1 MVSETDT
8 DARNCATKKYR
19 MTEMGGASNALVP
32 AEQALIKHLTA
43 NYDKAQLEAKRNV
56 LESVTA
62 LLEEN
67 DFWKRQMGNNR

>member
-1 MVSETDT
+1 M
-8 DARNCATKKYR
+8 
-19 MTEMGGASNALVP
+19 ASNVLVP

-43 NYDKAQLEAKRNV
+43 HHDKAQLAAARNM

-62 LLEEN
+62 LLKEN

>member
-1 MVSETDT
+1 M
-8 DARNCATKKYR
+8 
-19 MTEMGGASNALVP
+19 ASNALVP

-43 NYDKAQLEAKRNV
+43 NHDKAQLAAARNV

>member
-1 MVSETDT
+1 
-8 DARNCATKKYR
+8 
-19 MTEMGGASNALVP
+19 MTERGAASDALVP

-43 NYDKAQLEAKRNV
+43 NRGKVQLAAARNG